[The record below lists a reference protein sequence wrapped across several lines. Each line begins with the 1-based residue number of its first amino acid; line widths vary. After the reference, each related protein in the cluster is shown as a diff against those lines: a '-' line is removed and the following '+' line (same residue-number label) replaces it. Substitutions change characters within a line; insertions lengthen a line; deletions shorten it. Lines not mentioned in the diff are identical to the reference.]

1 MEVGLTGGGRLVVEV
16 DPADVPSGDVE
27 LASAEPGRVV
37 ARAAETLEQS
47 LDALQPALTAMLDR
61 LRASAPAELAVQ
73 FGLKVGGEAGL
84 IVAKGTAEVNFV
96 FTLTWKHQE
105 DA

>member
-1 MEVGLTGGGRLVVEV
+1 MEVGVGAGGRLVVEV
-16 DPADVPSGDVE
+16 DPVDLPSGDVE
-27 LASAEPGRVV
+27 LASPEPGRVV
-37 ARAAETLEQS
+37 ARATETLEQS
-47 LDALQPALTAMLDR
+47 LETLQPALTAVVDR

-96 FTLTWKHQE
+96 VTLTWKQPGA
-105 DA
+105 D